1 MQENHK
7 IEVSLSNTIIL
18 RLALTTQVDQFKKKK
33 QKRVRL
39 LAKYCIYQY
48 IQTTT
53 PIFLRAYILRRKE
66 IQSWRITDIFCSS
79 SDLHP
84 REVLFIPQGTRIK
97 RLLFQ
102 RKKRNRNIWCFLTS
116 INTEQCSSLPL
127 IGWTIVVFSFIT
139 INITLT
145 TVETITGLCGF
156 KYYY

>member
-7 IEVSLSNTIIL
+7 IEVSLSNTINL
-18 RLALTTQVDQFKKKK
+18 RLALTTQADQFKNKK

-39 LAKYCIYQY
+39 LAKYRIYQ
-48 IQTTT
+48 QTTT

-97 RLLFQ
+97 RILFQ

-127 IGWTIVVFSFIT
+127 IGWTIVFFSFIT

-145 TVETITGLCGF
+145 TVETITGICGF
-156 KYYY
+156 KY